1 MMKKHITLALSI
13 AALLGVLNIGCDD
26 DNDSTQESSCKT
38 VGFVNC
44 NGTCIN
50 PITSSEFCGANEYCE
65 GYVNCGTNQICQA
78 GHCVANETTCSTD
91 GDVLCDNRCIDPMT
105 SNKYCGADEH
115 CKGYTECTDDTS
127 CQNGTCQKTQSPE
140 EPDPPTVEC
149 KTNEHLYNDACEPDD
164 ADNCGTHGA
173 SCSLKINGWASGD
186 CIQTTCTV
194 KSCVEGM
201 HVYDNTCESDD
212 IDNCGLRG
220 RVCANTVAGWKTG
233 ACTQGKCKVLQC
245 IDNFHVDAGT
255 GECVQDTSACC
266 GPTCTKCADGLVCA
280 AGVCLSNCT
289 NGDKYCNGVCANT
302 DVSPTNCGECGHDC
316 NAEMPPNAQSMI
328 CTNGACML
336 ATCKENYRI
345 SGNSCVPYS
354 ETTCG
359 EESTDCTKTAGWNTG
374 SCEDGKC
381 VPKSCKEDYHI
392 VKTDP
397 DAILCEL
404 DSPLNCG
411 GHGIACKQKED
422 CVAGK
427 CVCAEGLT
435 SCGTGNNAQ
444 CINILTDVNNCGSCG
459 HACENQQMCSS
470 GQCIGKTI
478 CDGIVRDTQSDLD
491 HCGGCNQRCPDGKIC
506 SQGQCKVGI
515 GTAYC
520 NGKKVQIGTL
530 ERCSGCTDRCP
541 DGKLCSN
548 GQCKVGTGTAYCNGE
563 KVQIGTFDRCS
574 GCTDRCADGKLCQNN
589 TCVDGP
595 GNTYCSGVAINTMSN
610 LDHCG
615 NCNYRCSD
623 GLICSNGK
631 CQAGNGNVYCSG
643 KIVYLSS
650 DSAHCGKCG
659 NKCPINSRC
668 SGGYCYEGT
677 GSTYCDGK
685 DIDTSKDSAH
695 CGQCGYTCPDGVSC
709 HSGGCVIKQCNGI
722 QTSLMDDSANCGQ
735 CGKKCDVGKRCKSGT
750 CQTGTGSTYCDG
762 ESVSTSSDYSNCGQC
777 GNICAVHQ
785 YCKSGVC
792 TNPSVGD
799 TIVFGKYNDSPI
811 QWYIL
816 DNDTTHHR
824 YMLLA
829 MDVLEKRPYHTKH
842 EDITWEQSTIR
853 SWLNGYGSSENKQSI
868 DYTSSNFI
876 KSAFTDEE
884 KAKIPKV
891 TVVNGKNPKYNT
903 PGGNNTQDYVF
914 LLSINEVKTLL
925 PLYVDSQNNMCTKIH
940 CKAIWWLRSPGY
952 YTNYAASV
960 MHSGVLYTD
969 GYGVSYYDI
978 GVRPALWLNY

>member
-13 AALLGVLNIGCDD
+13 AVLLGVIGCDD

-44 NGTCIN
+44 NGACIN

-65 GYVNCGTNQICQA
+65 GYVNCGTDLICQA

-127 CQNGTCQKTQSPE
+127 CQNGTCKKTQSPE

-149 KTNEHLYNDACEPDD
+149 KANEHLYNDACEPDD

-186 CIQTTCTV
+186 CIQATCTV
-194 KSCVEGM
+194 KSCAEGM
-201 HVYDNTCESDD
+201 HIYDNACVSDD
-212 IDNCGLRG
+212 IENCGLHG

-255 GECVQDTSACC
+255 GECVQDTKTCC
-266 GPTCTKCADGLVCA
+266 GAECTKCADGLVCA

-316 NAEMPPNAQSMI
+316 NTEMPPNAQSMM

-359 EESTDCTKTAGWNTG
+359 ESTDCTKTAGWNTG

-411 GHGIACKQKED
+411 AHGIACKQKED
-422 CVAGK
+422 CIAGK

-444 CINILTDVNNCGSCG
+444 CINIQTDVNNCGSCG
-459 HACENQQMCSS
+459 HVCENQQMCSS

-478 CDGIVRDTQSDLD
+478 CDGIVRDTQNDLD
-491 HCGGCNQRCPDGKIC
+491 HCGACNQRCPDGKIC
-506 SQGQCKVGI
+506 S
-515 GTAYC
+515 
-520 NGKKVQIGTL
+520 L
-530 ERCSGCTDRCP
+530 
-541 DGKLCSN
+541 
-548 GQCKVGTGTAYCNGE
+548 GQCKVGTGTAYC
-563 KVQIGTFDRCS
+563 
-574 GCTDRCADGKLCQNN
+574 
-589 TCVDGP
+589 
-595 GNTYCSGVAINTMSN
+595 
-610 LDHCG
+610 
-615 NCNYRCSD
+615 
-623 GLICSNGK
+623 
-631 CQAGNGNVYCSG
+631 SG
-643 KIVYLSS
+643 KIVSLSS

-659 NKCPINSRC
+659 SKCPINSRC
-668 SGGYCYEGT
+668 SDGYCYEGT
-677 GSTYCDGK
+677 GETYCNGTIVNLNK
-685 DIDTSKDSAH
+685 SSAN
-695 CGQCGYTCPDGVSC
+695 CGQCGYACPDDVLC
-709 HSGGCVIKQCNGI
+709 RSGGCVIEQCNGI
-722 QTSLMDDSANCGQ
+722 KTSLMDDSANCGQ
-735 CGKKCDVGKRCKSGT
+735 CGKKCDVGKRCQSGT
-750 CQTGTGSTYCDG
+750 CKTGTGSTYCDG
-762 ESVSTSSDYSNCGQC
+762 ISINTSNDSANCGQC
-777 GNICAVHQ
+777 GKMCGVGQICQ
-785 YCKSGVC
+785 SGTCQTGMGSTYCDGISINTSYDFANCGQCGRTATHKLCKDGEF
-792 TNPSVGD
+792 TDPSVGG
-799 TIVFGKYNDSPI
+799 TVSFGMYNSSPI
-811 QWYIL
+811 EWYIL
-816 DNDTTHHR
+816 DNDTVNHR
-824 YMLLA
+824 LMLLA
-829 MDVLEKRPYHTKH
+829 MDLLEKRPYHTQIVA
-842 EDITWEQSTIR
+842 ITWEQSTIR
-853 SWLNGYGSSENKQSI
+853 SWLNGYGSSENKQSE
-868 DYTSSNFI
+868 DYTSNNFM

-891 TVVNGKNPKYNT
+891 TIVNDNNPQYNT
-903 PGGNNTQDYVF
+903 RGGTNTQDYVF

-925 PLYVDSQNNMCTKIH
+925 PLYVDEQNNMCAKIH
-940 CKAIWWLRSPGY
+940 CIAYWWLRSPGY
-952 YTNYAASV
+952 DTDNAASV
-960 MHSGVLYTD
+960 SYD
-969 GYGVSYYDI
+969 GTLDAYGGSVGSNDI
-978 GVRPALWLNY
+978 GVRPALWLNH

>member
-1 MMKKHITLALSI
+1 MKKHITLVLSI

-44 NGTCIN
+44 NGACIN

-212 IDNCGLRG
+212 IENCGLRG

-316 NAEMPPNAQSMI
+316 NTEMPPNAQSMI

-345 SGNSCVPYS
+345 SGDTCVPYS

-359 EESTDCTKTAGWNTG
+359 KESIDCTKTAGWNTG

-381 VPKSCKEDYHI
+381 IPKSCQENYH
-392 VKTDP
+392 VAKTDSNS
-397 DAILCEL
+397 ILCEL

-444 CINILTDVNNCGSCG
+444 CINIQTDVNNCGSCG

-478 CDGIVRDTQSDLD
+478 CDGIVRDTQSDVD

-520 NGKKVQIGTL
+520 NG
-530 ERCSGCTDRCP
+530 
-541 DGKLCSN
+541 
-548 GQCKVGTGTAYCNGE
+548 E
-563 KVQIGTFDRCS
+563 KVQIGTPDRCS
-574 GCTDRCADGKLCQNN
+574 GCTDRCADGKSCQNN
-589 TCVDGP
+589 SCVDAP

-643 KIVYLSS
+643 EIVSLSS
-650 DSAHCGKCG
+650 DSAHCGKCKS
-659 NKCPINSRC
+659 KCPINSRC
-668 SGGYCYEGT
+668 SGGYCHEGT
-677 GSTYCDGK
+677 GSTYCNGK
-685 DIDTSKDSAH
+685 LINTSTDDNN
-695 CGQCGYTCPDGVSC
+695 CGQCGYACPY
-709 HSGGCVIKQCNGI
+709 GGCHNGGCTIKQCNGI
-722 QTSLMDDSANCGQ
+722 ITNLMNDSANCGQ
-735 CGKKCDVGKRCKSGT
+735 CGKKCDVDKTCQSGTCQLGIGATYCDGKSINTSKDSANCGQCGKKCGVGQICKSGT
-750 CQTGTGSTYCDG
+750 CRSGTDITYCDG
-762 ESVSTSSDYSNCGQC
+762 KFIDSLSNDNSNCGQC
-777 GNICAVHQ
+777 GNTCILQ
-785 YCKSGVC
+785 TCKSGVC

-811 QWYIL
+811 HWYIL
-816 DNDTTHHR
+816 DNDTVNHR
-824 YMLLA
+824 LMLLSKY
-829 MDVLEKRPYHTKH
+829 VLEKRPYHTKS

-853 SWLNGYGSSENKQSI
+853 SWLNGYGSSENKQGQ
-868 DYTSSNFI
+868 DYTASNFI

-884 KAKIPKV
+884 KAQIPKV
-891 TVVNGKNPKYNT
+891 TVVNDANPQYGT

-914 LLSINEVKTLL
+914 LLSINEVNTLL
-925 PLYVDSQNNMCTKIH
+925 LNNMCEKIF
-940 CKAIWWLRSPGY
+940 CNFRWWLRSPGLY
-952 YTNYAASV
+952 SRKAANV
-960 MHSGVLYTD
+960 GKD
-969 GYGVSYYDI
+969 GLDVYGFDVDFDETR
-978 GVRPALWLNY
+978 VRPALWVNY